1 MTDKLQLAEELAR
14 RGEIRAAIELL
25 ETDVSSTG
33 PTSERSLSA
42 HGMLGDLYSEVH
54 DVDRAVAHFAAIIEL
69 KPSMALAHFRKGLA
83 LKQRLT
89 REFQESAI
97 AAFQESCRLGHSE
110 LDARSN
116 IAFCCKIL
124 ADFGLVAGRR
134 GLSDWRRRGQTSD
147 SSEKTR
153 TVRVRRLRWSVPTSG
168 SRRDC
173 GSFHPK
179 PAAAP
184 TL

>member
-116 IAFCCKIL
+116 IAFCSKIL
-124 ADFGLVAGRR
+124 ADFGLVAGKERI
-134 GLSDWRRRGQTSD
+134 
-147 SSEKTR
+147 E
-153 TVRVRRLRWSVPTSG
+153 RLEEARANFRFERKNANRAGPPFALVGPHFRIS
-168 SRRDC
+168 
-173 GSFHPK
+173 
-179 PAAAP
+179 
-184 TL
+184 